1 MIIALKESKL
11 DKVNKSLFRIIS
23 VTTSE
28 TAQDGVYPM
37 YALLPPASLML
48 DRKNGSLGKKKFIK
62 KYKKFLS
69 SKNSVVENTI
79 FSIALSIANKNSIVF
94 TCSDEEFKLGYLEAL
109 VEYICEKFELDKDD
123 PKELKSRVN
132 DAINELDLSK
142 KEKKLI
148 TGDIS
153 DDELSSK
160 KTDQREKIL
169 KRMNKALR
177 SSMGYE
183 GEEYMKSLDKKYAID
198 QMTLRIISDGMAK
211 LSKNGEFKDIDVTN
225 LKKTTPIVQAIM
237 TTYESDK
244 DLKKVIKKVL
254 ESHDLKVKEKTLKK
268 LDKASIVGLLGE
280 LYTNLTIFRSQFS
293 DND

>member
-198 QMTLRIISDGMAK
+198 QMALRIISDEMAK

>member
-48 DRKNGSLGKKKFIK
+48 DRKNGNLGKKKFIK

-123 PKELKSRVN
+123 PKEFKSRVN
-132 DAINELDLSK
+132 DAMNELDLSK

-198 QMTLRIISDGMAK
+198 QMALRIISDGMAK

-244 DLKKVIKKVL
+244 GLKKVVKKVL